1 MRPPISGGYIWERLV
16 LSWQRYR
23 TNLVASKVVE
33 NILESSEFFL
43 TKLNV
48 SSGFLE
54 FLRTDI
60 ATLQRASFMD
70 GRSQLSVDK
79 NMYTVSLSEAMSWY
93 EARGSAWNQSR
104 LIFHVAFCGSTLL
117 SRVLD
122 TTGSV
127 FVYKEPQVLTDLEV
141 VKRQGGTFG
150 PGGHAWEQVLGLVLS
165 QFNSPV
171 DAACARV
178 IKPSNLMN
186 SIVPDI
192 CGLSDNNRAVFLAME
207 PRSFLIAVLR
217 GGSNRVSYI
226 FRVLENLGATVPEI
240 GRIVSNMNLEGEG
253 ELSLVARKILLAYA
267 LQMHIFSQATAS
279 LPNDRYYQLSYEQL
293 VESPHEHVG
302 KVSSYLDLQLN
313 PQQISRN
320 IDSTFELHSKVND
333 RRFDSRTAAEVSV
346 QVSEHYGE
354 VIDEALK
361 WYWQLDFSEL

>member
-1 MRPPISGGYIWERLV
+1 M
-16 LSWQRYR
+16 
-23 TNLVASKVVE
+23 ASKLVE

-48 SSGFLE
+48 VSGSLE

-79 NMYTVSLSEAMSWY
+79 NIYTVGLSEALSWY
-93 EARGSAWNQSR
+93 EAGGSAWSQSR
-104 LIFHVAFCGSTLL
+104 LIFHIAFCGSTLL
-117 SRVLD
+117 SRALD
-122 TTGSV
+122 TPPSV
-127 FVYKEPQVLTDLEV
+127 FVYKEPQILTDLEV
-141 VKRQGGTFG
+141 VVRQGGTFG
-150 PGGHAWEQVLGLVLS
+150 PGGYAWDQVLGLVLS

-171 DAACARV
+171 EAACARV

-192 CGLSDNNRAVFLAME
+192 CGLNDNNRAVFLAME

-226 FRVLENLGATVPEI
+226 FRVLENLLATAPAI
-240 GRIVSNMNLEGEG
+240 GKVVSNMSLEGEG
-253 ELSLVARKILLAYA
+253 ELPLVARKILLAHA
-267 LQMHIFSQATAS
+267 LQMHIFSQAAAS

-293 VESPHEHVG
+293 VESPHEHLG
-302 KVSSYLDLQLN
+302 KVSSHLNLRLN

-333 RRFDSRTAAEVSV
+333 RPFDSRTAAEVNV
-346 QVSEHYGE
+346 QVSEHYGD

-361 WYWQLDFSEL
+361 WHRQLDFSEL